1 MLPCARGGNSE
12 GRSGGEGVV
21 VAVKFL
27 WWWRRHVVLLCADE
41 VTAGVD
47 TVGEGNQLKIIHCID
62 YTRMYILADK
72 FGV

>member
-12 GRSGGEGVV
+12 GRSGDEGVV
-21 VAVKFL
+21 VAVKL

-41 VTAGVD
+41 VAAGVD

-62 YTRMYILADK
+62 YTRMYILADE